1 MNKTDK
7 ADKKD
12 GFIYVESIKDSKRV
26 VIKIGSSSLTHA
38 TGKLNLKRIEGLVRA
53 VSDFT
58 NMGKEIILVSS
69 GAVSAGTGKLGMKIP
84 LVKIEDKKAAAAVG
98 QAELMNIYNRF
109 FSSFGIKIAQF
120 LLTRNVIEN
129 ELMRKEAE
137 ETFSVLINMGCV
149 PIVNENDA
157 VSSDELKFS
166 GNDILAAYVSKLCK
180 ADLLINLSDRDGF
193 YDKNPAEYKS
203 ARLVRHVKEITP
215 EILSYAGGAG
225 SFGTGG
231 FATKLQAARMISD
244 DNTQMVI
251 ANAKDPDIL
260 YDILEGKIAGTYIGK
275 NTGVYINTGEK

>member
-1 MNKTDK
+1 MGEIT
-7 ADKKD
+7 KKD
-12 GFIYVESIKDSKRV
+12 VCIYVESIKKSNRI

-38 TGKLNLKRIEGLVRA
+38 TGKLNLKRIENLAKA

-69 GAVSAGTGKLGMKIP
+69 GAVSAGTGKLGMKAP

-98 QAELMNIYNRF
+98 QAELMDIYNRF
-109 FSSFGIKIAQF
+109 FSSFGIKIAQL
-120 LLTRNVIEN
+120 LLTRDVIEN
-129 ELMRKEAE
+129 EVMRKEAE

-157 VSSDELKFS
+157 VSSAELKFS

-180 ADLLINLSDRDGF
+180 ADLLINLSDRDGL
-193 YDKNPAEYKS
+193 YDKNPAKFKN
-203 ARLVRHVKEITP
+203 AKLVRHVKAITP
-215 EILSYAGGAG
+215 EVLSYAGGAG

-231 FATKLQAARMISD
+231 FVTKLQAAQMISEEG
-244 DNTQMVI
+244 TPMVI

-260 YDILEGKIAGTYIGK
+260 YAILEGRVAGTYIGENNNSGGTK
-275 NTGVYINTGEK
+275 